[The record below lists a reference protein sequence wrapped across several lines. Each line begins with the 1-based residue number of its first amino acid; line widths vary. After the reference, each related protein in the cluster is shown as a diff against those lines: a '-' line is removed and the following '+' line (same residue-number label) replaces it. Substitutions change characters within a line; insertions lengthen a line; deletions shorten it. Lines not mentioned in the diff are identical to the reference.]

1 MEFKK
6 IFLFAAILILMPCLC
21 FSSDFTD
28 NGDGTITDNKTGL
41 MWMQETAPHPHL
53 SGSLHQMNWKDALS
67 YCENLEYAGYS
78 DWRLPNIKELDSIVD
93 NSTYNPAIDTNFFPD
108 TMSLY
113 YWSSTT
119 SSHYTGNAWLVD
131 FYSGFGSNS
140 GKSNTYYVRA
150 VRGGQ

>member
-41 MWMQETAPHPHL
+41 MWMKETADNK
-53 SGSLHQMNWKDALS
+53 MNWKDALS
-67 YCENLEYAGYS
+67 YCENLDYAGYS
-78 DWRLPNIKELDSIVD
+78 DWRLPNIKELGSIVD
-93 NSTYNPAIDTNFFPD
+93 YSAYNPAIDTNFFPD
-108 TMSLY
+108 TMSSY

-119 SSHYTGNAWLVD
+119 YSYGAVDAWRVYFDYGSGHGPGN
-131 FYSGFGSNS
+131 
-140 GKSNTYYVRA
+140 KSNTYYVRA

>member
-41 MWMQETAPHPHL
+41 MWMKETADNT
-53 SGSLHQMNWKDALS
+53 MTWKDAFS
-67 YCENLEYAGYS
+67 YCENLDYAGYS
-78 DWRLPNIKELDSIVD
+78 DWRLPNIKELGSIVD
-93 NSTYNPAIDTNFFPD
+93 YSAYNPAIDTNFFPD
-108 TMSLY
+108 TMSSY

-119 SSHYTGNAWLVD
+119 GSNDTDNAWLVY
-131 FYSGFGSNS
+131 FYNGDDCDYY
-140 GKSNTYYVRA
+140 KSNTYYVRA
-150 VRGGQ
+150 VRVGQ

>member
-1 MEFKK
+1 MRLKK

-41 MWMQETAPHPHL
+41 MWMKETA
-53 SGSLHQMNWKDALS
+53 SSQMNWKEALF

-78 DWRLPNIKELDSIVD
+78 DWRLPNIKELGSIVD
-93 NSTYNPAIDTNFFPD
+93 YSTYKPAIDTNFFPD
-108 TMSLY
+108 TMSSF

-119 SSHYTGNAWLVD
+119 HSFNTGDARLVH
-131 FYSGFGSNS
+131 FYYGAARSRN
-140 GKSNTYYVRA
+140 KSTTYYVRG